1 MITWPHSRK
10 TFVITM
16 AAEDVVNSLRP
27 VTVPREAG
35 INGKIMFTGWVQN
48 DRFQIMRYATRINPF
63 QPVAHGRL
71 ESPSRGCILVLQYHL
86 LPITRWLLV
95 AGAFLA
101 LLLTATV
108 SFQARQPAAAGAIA
122 GTTLLIGLVALLNF
136 RLHRQDLETH
146 ILRVL
151 QEH

>member
-1 MITWPHSRK
+1 MITWPQSRK
-10 TFVITM
+10 TFVIAM

-35 INGKIMFTGWVQN
+35 INGKIIFTGWVQN

-86 LPITRWLLV
+86 LPITRWLLI
-95 AGAFLA
+95 AGAFVA
-101 LLLTATV
+101 VLTATV
-108 SFQARQPAAAGAIA
+108 IYQAGQPAAAGAIA
-122 GTTLLIGLVALLNF
+122 GTTLVVGLVAWLNF